1 MKLSVL
7 LMFISFSSIAS
18 ESLWRSGDV
27 ILIPLNCYSCRY
39 IESESGAPFSHSGV
53 LLKIKGKWRVA
64 QSLGEV
70 SSLEVEKFLSMG
82 RKGEKALH
90 LRSNYLKALVKD
102 KKMTLVYQNDFK
114 GLGFDPSYEW
124 NNFAADGS
132 ELLYCSEFITKFLN
146 RFLAKKIIPGKMDY
160 SSNWDYW
167 FQYFSGNVPQ
177 NEAGNSPADFFF
189 SKDFQKIRYLKL

>member
-18 ESLWRSGDV
+18 EGLWRSGDV

-82 RKGEKALH
+82 RKGEKALL
-90 LRSNYLKALVKD
+90 LRAKFLD
-102 KKMTLVYQNDFK
+102 KKISSQSMNKIFKRDFK
-114 GLGFDPSYEW
+114 GLGFDPSYRW
-124 NNFAADGS
+124 DNFAADGT
-132 ELLYCSEFITKFLN
+132 ELLYCSEFVTKFLN
-146 RFLAKKIIPGKMDY
+146 RFLTKKIIPSKMDY
-160 SSNWDYW
+160 SHNYDYW
-167 FQYFSGNVPQ
+167 LNYFAGDVPQ
-177 NEAGNSPADFFF
+177 NELGNSPADFYF
-189 SKDFQKIRYLKL
+189 SKEFIKVEEIAL